1 MSIKRSSLGA
11 LKSPEIEKMSKER
24 PYALQVIQTQ
34 IMYDVAGLLEELVE
48 RQNSFQSSWE
58 ETVPRGDFK
67 PLTVPVT
74 DQITQLKPE
83 NTPTMPWLSATMYN
97 DGPGSV
103 YMTINEEYAQ
113 EKTPLRSGEHLNIG
127 LIKRKICNVYLTCAP
142 GQTASLRIFA
152 IR

>member
-1 MSIKRSSLGA
+1 MSVKRSLGA
-11 LKSPEIEKMSKER
+11 LKLPEVERMSKER
-24 PYALQVIQTQ
+24 PYALQAIQME
-34 IMYDVAGLLEELVE
+34 ILYDMAGLLEELVE

-67 PLTVPVT
+67 TLTVPVT

-83 NTPTMPWLSATMYN
+83 NSPTMPWLSATMYN

-103 YMTINEEYAQ
+103 YVTINEEYSQ
-113 EKTPLRSGEHLNIG
+113 NKTPLRSGEHLNIG
-127 LIKRKICNVYLTCAP
+127 LIKRKICNVYLTCVP